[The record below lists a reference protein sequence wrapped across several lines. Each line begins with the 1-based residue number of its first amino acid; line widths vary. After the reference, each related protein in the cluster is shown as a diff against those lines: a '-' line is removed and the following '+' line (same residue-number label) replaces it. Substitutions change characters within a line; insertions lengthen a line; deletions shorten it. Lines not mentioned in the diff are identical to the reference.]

1 VEFFIVRKLTLPL
14 LGVMGS
20 CFFVLPVTAQQVDNT
35 LVLPD
40 AKPGEC
46 YAKVITPARFETRS
60 EEIIVQ
66 EASERIETIEAQYET
81 VDQTVVVKDAGQ
93 QIDVTPSVFGKES
106 EKVEVRAAE
115 LTWTTRAGAST
126 VPASPDAIEHIA
138 RSGVDTDAV
147 EPGSCFVEY
156 FTEAQYKSESVR
168 VLVKEAT
175 QNITVVPAEY
185 ETVEERVVIKE
196 ASSEVVDV
204 PAVYRTTT
212 ESVLVEPARSVWQ
225 ENCGVV
231 EQVANATG
239 EVMCLVEVPARYET
253 LTKTVLDKPAT
264 TKTIN
269 IPAVY
274 KTIRVQKL
282 VKPAAEQR
290 VDVPAEYT
298 TVNRRV
304 KVSDPVFF
312 WLAKG
317 EKADPNAISTG
328 REICLTERPAEYA
341 NVVREVVTT
350 PTIAKTTVIPARYQ
364 TVQVERLVTPATER
378 RITIPART
386 RTVTSQI
393 EIEPA
398 KAEWKQVLC
407 EVNMTRQTIASLQT
421 ALKREGFDPGPIDG
435 IVGRST
441 LIAMEKYQADAGIDR
456 GGLTLEALKRLK
468 VQP

>member
-1 VEFFIVRKLTLPL
+1 MRNLTLPL
-14 LGVMGS
+14 LGVMAS
-20 CFFVLPVTAQQVDNT
+20 FVVLLPAMAQQADNT

-60 EEIIVQ
+60 EEVVVQ
-66 EASERIETIEAQYET
+66 EASERIETVEARYET
-81 VDQTVVVKDAGQ
+81 VDQTIAIKEAGQ
-93 QIDVTPSVFGKES
+93 SIDVIPTQFGKNTEQ
-106 EKVEVRAAE
+106 VEVRAAE
-115 LTWTTRAGAST
+115 MFWSVAARKGRL
-126 VPASPDAIEHIA
+126 PASPDTIEHIA
-138 RSGVDTDAV
+138 RSGIDTEAA

-156 FTEAQYKSESVR
+156 YTEAIYRTEALR
-168 VLVKEAT
+168 VMVKAAT
-175 QNITVVPAEY
+175 QQITVLPAEY

-204 PAVYRTTT
+204 PAVYRTVS

-225 ENCGVV
+225 QDCGVI
-231 EQVANATG
+231 EQVENATG

-253 LTKTVLDKPAT
+253 LIKTVLDKPAT

-274 KTIRVQKL
+274 RTIKVERL
-282 VKPAAEQR
+282 VRPAAEER
-290 VDVPAEYT
+290 IGVPAEYT
-298 TVNRRV
+298 TVNRQV

-317 EKADPNAISTG
+317 EGADANAVPTG
-328 REICLTERPAEYA
+328 REVCLTERPAEFA
-341 NVVREVVTT
+341 SVEQQVVAEPAST
-350 PTIAKTTVIPARYQ
+350 KTTIVPARYQ
-364 TVQVERLVTPATER
+364 TIGVQRLVSPASER

-393 EIEPA
+393 ELAPA
-398 KAEWKQVLC
+398 RAEWKQVLC
-407 EVNMTRQTIASLQT
+407 QRSMTRDIVTQLQQ

-435 IVGRST
+435 ILGRTTFS
-441 LIAMEKYQADAGIDR
+441 AMESYQNAQGIDR
-456 GGLTLEALKRLK
+456 GGITLELLKRLK
-468 VQP
+468 VQS

>member
-20 CFFVLPVTAQQVDNT
+20 CFIVLPASAQQVDNN

-66 EASERIETIEAQYET
+66 EASERIETIEAKYET
-81 VDQTVVVKDAGQ
+81 VDQTFVVKEAGQ
-93 QIDVTPSVFGKES
+93 KIDAIQSVFGE
-106 EKVEVRAAE
+106 ETEEVEVRAAE
-115 LTWTTRAGAST
+115 QSWMTKAGARSI
-126 VPASPDAIEHIA
+126 PASPDAIEHIA
-138 RSGVDTDAV
+138 RSGIDTKSV
-147 EPGSCFVEY
+147 KPGSCFAEY
-156 FTEAQYKSESVR
+156 FTEAQYKTETVR
-168 VLVKEAT
+168 VLSREAT
-175 QNITVVPAEY
+175 QTIKVIPAEY
-185 ETVEERVVIKE
+185 EPVEERMVIKE

-225 ENCGVV
+225 EDCGLV
-231 EQVANATG
+231 EKVANATG

-274 KTIRVQKL
+274 KTIKVERL
-282 VKPAAEQR
+282 VRPAGEER
-290 VDVPAEYT
+290 VDVPAEYKT
-298 TVNRRV
+298 LNKRV
-304 KVSDPVFF
+304 MVSDPVFF

-317 EKADPNAISTG
+317 ETADDNAIATG
-328 REICLTERPAEYA
+328 REICLTTRPAEYA
-341 NVVREVVTT
+341 NVVRAVVTEPAST
-350 PTIAKTTVIPARYQ
+350 KTTVVPARYQ
-364 TVQVERLVTPATER
+364 SVRVERLVAPASER

-386 RTVTSQI
+386 KTVTSQI
-393 EIEPA
+393 EQAPA
-398 KAEWKQVLC
+398 MVEWKQVLC
-407 EVNMTRQTIASLQT
+407 NVNMTRQIITSVQR

-435 IVGRST
+435 IVGRAT
-441 LIAMEKYQADAGIDR
+441 ITAMEKYQTDQGMDR
-456 GGLTLEALKRLK
+456 GGMTLETLKRLK
-468 VQP
+468 VQL